1 MKNKDTT
8 NSNFNNS
15 ILKIYLKE
23 LNISDVKQEYVNWLN
38 DYEIVKFTSQ
48 KNLKHTLDN
57 VKNFV
62 LEKKNSKNEFLFGIF
77 LQNNNEWKHVGNIKL
92 GVINFIDKSAHISYF
107 IGDKNSWGKGIAT
120 KAIEEV
126 IKIASKKFK
135 LKKLIAGT
143 FETNASSIRVL
154 EKNNFVIE
162 KILKN
167 KLIFE
172 NKRYD
177 HFFYGL
183 SI

>member
-48 KNLKHTLDN
+48 KNLEHTLDN

-77 LQNNNEWKHVGNIKL
+77 LQNNNECKHVGNIKL
-92 GVINFIDKSAHISYF
+92 
-107 IGDKNSWGKGIAT
+107 
-120 KAIEEV
+120 
-126 IKIASKKFK
+126 
-135 LKKLIAGT
+135 
-143 FETNASSIRVL
+143 
-154 EKNNFVIE
+154 
-162 KILKN
+162 
-167 KLIFE
+167 
-172 NKRYD
+172 
-177 HFFYGL
+177 
-183 SI
+183 